1 MDIMTD
7 KFTQTTSYPNLVIQN
22 IENMNIFNSRMNEI
36 IENSDDYLSDFYEE
50 SPNYKCCYNNN
61 NIISGNID
69 FVSKLVWLT
78 YSDKEKKDILDEELD
93 EYFN

>member
-1 MDIMTD
+1 MTD
-7 KFTQTTSYPNLVIQN
+7 KFTQTTSFPNLVIQN
-22 IENMNIFNSRMNEI
+22 IENMNIFNIRMNEI

-50 SPNYKCCYNNN
+50 SPYYKCCYNNN
-61 NIISGNID
+61 NNNNID

>member
-1 MDIMTD
+1 MTD

-22 IENMNIFNSRMNEI
+22 IENMNIFNSRMIEI
-36 IENSDDYLSDFYEE
+36 IENSEEYLRDFYDE
-50 SPNYKCCYNNN
+50 SPNYTFNK
-61 NIISGNID
+61 D
-69 FVSKLVWLT
+69 FVSKIVWLT